1 MQRPPLPASNQ
12 ALVSARVQYS
22 GTNSSIISND
32 DSDMLSLSLRRG
44 TPSLSLSLCP
54 DIQIGDTRTTTG
66 MIAPTQILS
75 VKDDQVVR
83 HTLVEGDGGLDA
95 QEQWRNMGMNPALE
109 PSNLLGEMNLLDL
122 LGSSTMLRMS
132 AFRPLDLLDSSTMP
146 SMSAFHPL
154 DERILPSSQSA
165 FKRWKEL
172 VVLPRINTNQALLR
186 RCIEMLRQIPNM

>member
-32 DSDMLSLSLRRG
+32 GSDRLSLSLRRG
-44 TPSLSLSLCP
+44 TPSRSP
-54 DIQIGDTRTTTG
+54 EIQIGDTRTATG
-66 MIAPTQILS
+66 MIAPTQILGA
-75 VKDDQVVR
+75 KDDQAVR

-109 PSNLLGEMNLLDL
+109 PGNLLGEMNLLDL
-122 LGSSTMLRMS
+122 LDSSTMLRMS
-132 AFRPLDLLDSSTMP
+132 AFHPLDLLDSSTMP

-154 DERILPSSQSA
+154 DERIPPSSRSA
-165 FKRWKEL
+165 FKRWKSL
-172 VVLPRINTNQALLR
+172 VVLPRSNSTNQALPCR
-186 RCIEMLRQIPNM
+186 YIEMLRQIPNM